1 MGSLSEGSKW
11 HDISC
16 DEKLRFVCQY
26 DETTGNCD
34 GTERNASCYE
44 GKFYNISDTTK
55 SYTNAKQFCTNTG
68 GALLT
73 VRSEGVKNFTLDLMR
88 INSPPK
94 LNKYVSK
101 LFQEDNF
108 WGWFLQ
114 IIAVH
119 SQLTI
124 IIGLCMDNGDSITSK
139 FLRTKAM
146 QFLGSISLALY
157 LLHDAVMGFV
167 ELAIN
172 GPHDLGT
179 EEEIWEAWED
189 GSLDEP
195 PGTPLIIIVV
205 SIIFSYFM
213 TKYFD
218 EPVSKVLRGDK

>member
-1 MGSLSEGSKW
+1 M
-11 HDISC
+11 
-16 DEKLRFVCQY
+16 
-26 DETTGNCD
+26 
-34 GTERNASCYE
+34 
-44 GKFYNISDTTK
+44 
-55 SYTNAKQFCTNTG
+55 
-68 GALLT
+68 
-73 VRSEGVKNFTLDLMR
+73 MR
-88 INSPPK
+88 ANSPPI